1 MHYNYLIFYI
11 KIKFSIKNTYLFP
24 QTSPKSP
31 FSPIEICKESIAEN
45 FSADFFAFFETFDER
60 RINMAKKTNGGTPPQ
75 LIQEALKACIKVDE
89 LEAVNATLEEIEG
102 AEQQVKHISQLISQ
116 FYQMQAGI
124 LQAANDNNNDDEG
137 GDDDSVA

>member
-1 MHYNYLIFYI
+1 
-11 KIKFSIKNTYLFP
+11 
-24 QTSPKSP
+24 
-31 FSPIEICKESIAEN
+31 
-45 FSADFFAFFETFDER
+45 
-60 RINMAKKTNGGTPPQ
+60 MANELEGGTPPQ